1 MTQPIRPDAS
11 RLLLRRVREVA
22 ATVVDRQDRLDGI
35 TAEIADAMGAE
46 VCSIYIRHGQ
56 NRLLLTA
63 TMGLNAEAVHNTTL
77 TVGEG
82 LVGLV
87 AERAQP
93 VNLPEA
99 AAHENFAHRPETG
112 EEAFHSFVGVPLL
125 RGGLVVG
132 VLTVQNV
139 RPRLYAR
146 DEVDAL
152 QTVAMLVAEV
162 AASHEPPGDNN
173 IGEDLRPVRLE
184 GRVLNAGVTLGTAYM
199 HEVRLPVQSMV
210 SGGDAA
216 AEIGRVDRAL
226 EEMHRALD
234 DRFHAADLA
243 GEGEHREVLQAYRMF
258 AEDRGWLSRIH
269 EAVRSGLSA
278 EGAVARI
285 QEQMRAR
292 MRQMHDPF
300 FRERLHDLDDL
311 SHRLLEHLVGE
322 AGGMRKEALPADA
335 VLITRHMG
343 PAELLDYPREKLR
356 ALLLEEG
363 SHTAHVVIVA
373 RALDIPVLGDLKDLP
388 AIVESG
394 DRVAVDGENG
404 QVFIRPGIEVEQNF
418 RHAMHAREERRAQF
432 AVLRDKAAR
441 SADGVEVSLSI
452 NAGLLID
459 IRQVTAVG
467 ADGVGLYRT
476 EIPFMVRSR
485 FPDVEDQQRLYRRAL
500 DLAEGRP
507 LVFRTLDIGGD
518 KVLPYWRLAEEE
530 NPAMG
535 WRALRL
541 MLDRPQ
547 MLRQQL
553 RAMVRAAGGRDL
565 HVMFPMVAEVS
576 EFARARTIL
585 YAEIDRERRRG
596 RGGPAAV
603 HAGAML
609 EVPALVWQ
617 MPALLRLTDFISV
630 GSNDLLQFFF
640 AADRTNPKMATR
652 YDLLS
657 PAVLA
662 FFAHIVDSAE
672 GANQP
677 LTFCGEMAGGVLEAM
692 ALVGLGFRKLSV
704 APASVGPVKAMLRA
718 TEVAPLAD
726 YVRSLA
732 TLPDHTVRD
741 KLRAYALDHE
751 IPL

>member
-1 MTQPIRPDAS
+1 MTRAARPDAS
-11 RLLLRRVREVA
+11 RLLLQRVREVA
-22 ATVVDRQDRLDGI
+22 ATVVDKQDRLDGI
-35 TAEIADAMGAE
+35 TAEIADVMAAE
-46 VCSIYIRHGQ
+46 VCSIYIRHGD
-56 NRLLLTA
+56 NRLWLTA
-63 TMGLNAEAVHNTTL
+63 TTGLNPEAVHTTAL
-77 TVGEG
+77 AVGEG

-87 AERAQP
+87 AESARP
-93 VNLPEA
+93 VNLSEA
-99 AAHENFAHRPETG
+99 TAHENFAYRPETG

-139 RPRLYAR
+139 RPRLYAT

-162 AASHEPPGDNN
+162 AAAHEPPGED

-184 GRVLNAGVTLGTAYM
+184 GRVLNAGVALGTAHM
-199 HEVRLPVQSMV
+199 HEARLPVQSMV
-210 SGGDAA
+210 SGADAA
-216 AEIGRVDRAL
+216 AEIARVDQAL
-226 EEMHRALD
+226 DEMHRALD

-258 AEDRGWLSRIH
+258 AEDRGWLSRIR
-269 EAVRSGLSA
+269 EAVRGGLSA
-278 EGAVARI
+278 EGAVVRI

-292 MRQMHDPF
+292 MRQIRDPF

-311 SHRLLEHLVGE
+311 SHRLLEHLAGE
-322 AGGMRKEALPADA
+322 AGRMQKDVLPGDA
-335 VLITRHMG
+335 VLVARSMG
-343 PAELLDYPREKLR
+343 PAELLDYPRERLR

-373 RALDIPVLGDLKDLP
+373 RALDIPVLGGLKDIS
-388 AIVESG
+388 AIAEGG

-404 QVFIRPGIEVEQNF
+404 QVFIRPGAQVEQNF
-418 RHAMHAREERRAQF
+418 LHAMQMREERRAQF

-441 SADGVEVSLSI
+441 SVDGVEVSLNI

-459 IRQVTAVG
+459 IQQVAAVG

-485 FPDVEDQQRLYRRAL
+485 FPDVEDQQRLYSRAL
-500 DLAEGRP
+500 DLSEGRP

-518 KVLPYWRLAEEE
+518 KVLPYWRQAEEE

-541 MLDRPQ
+541 TLDRPQ

-553 RAMVRAAGGRDL
+553 RAMVRAAAGRDL

-576 EFARARTIL
+576 EFERARAAL
-585 YAEIDRERRRG
+585 DAEIDRERRQG
-596 RGGPAAV
+596 RDAPASV
-603 HAGAML
+603 FAGAML

-617 MPALLRLTDFISV
+617 LPSLLRLTDFISV

-640 AADRTNPKMATR
+640 AADRANPRVSAR

-672 GANQP
+672 GANRP
-677 LTFCGEMAGGVLEAM
+677 IAFCGEMAGGVLEAM
-692 ALVGLGFRKLSV
+692 TLIGLGFRTLSV
-704 APASVGPVKAMLRA
+704 APASVGPVKAMLCA

-732 TLPDHTVRD
+732 GLPDRTVRD
-741 KLRAYALDHE
+741 KLRAYALDHG

>member
-1 MTQPIRPDAS
+1 MTRAARPDAS
-11 RLLLRRVREVA
+11 RLLLQRVREVA
-22 ATVVDRQDRLDGI
+22 ATVVDKQDRLDGI
-35 TAEIADAMGAE
+35 TAEIADVMAAE
-46 VCSIYIRHGQ
+46 VCSIYVRHGD
-56 NRLLLTA
+56 NRLWLTA
-63 TMGLNAEAVHNTTL
+63 TRGLNPEAVHTTTL
-77 TVGEG
+77 AVGEG

-87 AERAQP
+87 AESARP
-93 VNLPEA
+93 VNLSEA
-99 AAHENFAHRPETG
+99 TAHENFAYRPETG

-139 RPRLYAR
+139 RPRLYAT

-162 AASHEPPGDNN
+162 AAAHEPPGED

-184 GRVLNAGVTLGTAYM
+184 GRVLNAGVALGSAYM
-199 HEVRLPVQSMV
+199 HEARLPVQSMV
-210 SGGDAA
+210 SGADAA
-216 AEIGRVDRAL
+216 VEIARVDQAL
-226 EEMHRALD
+226 DEMHRALD

-258 AEDRGWLSRIH
+258 AEDRGWLSRIR
-269 EAVRSGLSA
+269 EAVRGGLSA
-278 EGAVARI
+278 EGAVVRI

-292 MRQMHDPF
+292 MRQMRDPF

-311 SHRLLEHLVGE
+311 SHRLLEHLAGE
-322 AGGMRKEALPADA
+322 AGRMQKDELPGDA
-335 VLITRHMG
+335 VLVARNMG
-343 PAELLDYPREKLR
+343 PAELLDYPRERLR

-373 RALDIPVLGDLKDLP
+373 RALDIPVLGDLKDIS
-388 AIVESG
+388 AIAESG

-404 QVFIRPGIEVEQNF
+404 QVFIRPGAQVEQSF
-418 RHAMHAREERRAQF
+418 LHAMQMREERRAQF

-441 SADGVEVSLSI
+441 SIDGVEVSLNI

-459 IRQVTAVG
+459 IQQVAAVG

-476 EIPFMVRSR
+476 EIPFIVRSR
-485 FPDVEDQQRLYRRAL
+485 FPDVEDQQRLYSRAL
-500 DLAEGRP
+500 DLSAGRP

-518 KVLPYWRLAEEE
+518 KVLPYWRQAEEE

-541 MLDRPQ
+541 TLDRPQ

-553 RAMVRAAGGRDL
+553 RAMVRAAAGRDL

-576 EFARARTIL
+576 EFERARAAL
-585 YAEIDRERRRG
+585 DAEIDRERRQG
-596 RGGPAAV
+596 RDAPASV
-603 HAGAML
+603 FAGAML

-617 MPALLRLTDFISV
+617 LPALLRLTDFISV

-640 AADRTNPKMATR
+640 AADRANPRVSAR

-662 FFAHIVDSAE
+662 FFAHIVDSAR
-672 GANQP
+672 GANRP
-677 LTFCGEMAGGVLEAM
+677 IAFCGEMAGGVLEAM
-692 ALVGLGFRKLSV
+692 TLIGLGFRTLSV

-732 TLPDHTVRD
+732 GLPDRTVRD
-741 KLRAYALDHE
+741 KLRAYALDHD

>member
-1 MTQPIRPDAS
+1 MQAGGADTS
-11 RLLLRRVREVA
+11 RLLLQRVREVA
-22 ATVVDRQDRLDGI
+22 ATVLDRQDRLDGI
-35 TAEIADAMGAE
+35 SAEIADVMGAE
-46 VCSIYIRHGQ
+46 VCSIYIRSRE
-56 NRLLLTA
+56 NRLLLAA
-63 TMGLNAEAVHNTTL
+63 TKGLNPEAVHNTTL

-87 AERAQP
+87 AENARP

-99 AAHENFAHRPETG
+99 AAHKNFAWRPETG
-112 EEAFHSFVGVPLL
+112 EDAFHSFVGVPLL
-125 RGGLVVG
+125 RGGRVSG

-162 AASHEPPGDNN
+162 AVAHEAPSAEPSGDAH
-173 IGEDLRPVRLE
+173 PVRLD
-184 GRVLNAGVTLGTAYM
+184 GAVLNAGLALGAAYM
-199 HEVRLPVQSMV
+199 HEARLPVQSMV

-216 AEIGRVDRAL
+216 EEIARVDDAL
-226 EEMHRALD
+226 EQMHRALD

-258 AEDRGWLSRIH
+258 AEDRGWLSRIR
-269 EAVRSGLSA
+269 EAVRSGLTA
-278 EGAVARI
+278 EGAVVRI
-285 QEQMRAR
+285 REQMRAR
-292 MRQMHDPF
+292 MRQLRDPF

-311 SHRLLEHLVGE
+311 SNRLLQHLAGE
-322 AGGMRKEALPADA
+322 TGRMQKDMLPTDA
-335 VLITRHMG
+335 VLVARQMG
-343 PAELLDYPREKLR
+343 PAELLDYPRERLR

-373 RALDIPVLGDLKDLP
+373 RALDIPVLGNLKDIS
-388 AIVESG
+388 AMAEAG

-404 QVFIRPGIEVEQNF
+404 QVFVRPGAQVEADF
-418 RHAMHAREERRAQF
+418 HHAMQMRAEKRAQF

-441 SADGVEVSLSI
+441 SRDGVAVSLNI

-459 IRQVTAVG
+459 IQQVAEVG
-467 ADGVGLYRT
+467 AEGVGLYRT

-485 FPDVEDQQRLYRRAL
+485 FPDVSDQQRLYSRAL
-500 DLAEGRP
+500 DLSEGRP

-541 MLDRPQ
+541 TLDRPQ
-547 MLRQQL
+547 MLRHQL
-553 RAMVRAAGGRDL
+553 RAMVRAAAGRDL

-576 EFARARTIL
+576 EFERARAIL
-585 YAEIDRERRRG
+585 DAEIERERKLG
-596 RGGPAAV
+596 SKTPASVA
-603 HAGAML
+603 AGAML
-609 EVPALVWQ
+609 EVPALAWQ
-617 MPALLRLTDFISV
+617 LPALLPRTDFLSV

-640 AADRTNPKMATR
+640 AADRANPKVAAR

-662 FFAHIVDSAE
+662 FFAYIVDSAR
-672 GANQP
+672 GANRP
-677 LTFCGEMAGGVLEAM
+677 IAFCGEMAGGVLEAM
-692 ALVGLGFRKLSV
+692 TLIGLGFRTLSV

-718 TEVAPLAD
+718 TDVAPLSR

-732 TLPDHTVRD
+732 GRADHTVRD
-741 KLRAYALDHE
+741 KLRAYALDHR
-751 IPL
+751 IPF